1 MGSKKGEPRVGGVK
15 ALDEVEV
22 ELRPWWSCNLIQMAQ
37 NDDYADDDDN
47 GGGGDDGWE
56 LEKT

>member
-1 MGSKKGEPRVGGVK
+1 M
-15 ALDEVEV
+15 ALEEAEV

-37 NDDYADDDDN
+37 NDDYAADDDN
-47 GGGGDDGWE
+47 GGGGGDDGWE